1 MKAFEANLNGDFSE
15 INGKALQTMQRSM
28 MMPMQRSM
36 KFQKAPAS
44 VNSNAKLEA
53 GDPFDN
59 LRKTRKAVGPF
70 IVVKGARGNLLK

>member
-15 INGKALQTMQRSM
+15 INDKAPQTMQRSM

-44 VNSNAKLEA
+44 VNSNAKL
-53 GDPFDN
+53 
-59 LRKTRKAVGPF
+59 
-70 IVVKGARGNLLK
+70 